1 MNSNEIVS
9 LEVEIPDALN
19 DSLNAFVEAH
29 SAWDFNRVF
38 TAGLS
43 LFLLQNGEN
52 DRTASR
58 VYLDTLFNFT
68 GD

>member
-1 MNSNEIVS
+1 MIMKAS
-9 LEVEIPDALN
+9 LEVEIPDTLN
-19 DSLNAFVEAH
+19 NSLNAFVEAH
-29 SAWDFNRVF
+29 PSWDFNRVF

-43 LFLLQNGEN
+43 LFLLQNGDN
-52 DRTASR
+52 DLTASR